1 MNLETVLKELEQ
13 ASTHDNV
20 KLAEYSI
27 EDSQS
32 IVDFRNKIKKL
43 ALSCQYS
50 RVNAVRLATA
60 ASEVCHKLLST
71 SNRFDAA
78 IYFANRVGKWG
89 IKLVL
94 SSDSGS
100 ISSMNYDYIFEDF
113 SVDTASNNAHTI
125 TAFKQIPHP
134 SFSPLDHVGVQRRKL
149 NQLSQHELMRE
160 LQISLERTKE
170 ADVAKGDFLANM
182 SHEIRT
188 PMNAVI
194 GLSELVLKTKLT
206 SKQHDYV
213 SKINSAGRA
222 LLGIIND
229 ILDIS
234 KIEAGKMQME
244 SIPFQLDKVLD
255 DLCTIITLK
264 SQEKGI
270 EVIFSTPPDM
280 PNYLIGDPL
289 RLGQILT
296 NLCNNAIKFTEQG
309 EIIVKISSCNSAT
322 DSVKLKFEVKDTG
335 IGLKPE
341 QIQKLFSAFSQAD
354 TSTTRKYGGT
364 GLGLSICK
372 NLVQMM
378 KGEIWVESVYTEG
391 SSFIFT
397 AEFGVLDKE
406 FESQQERATN
416 WKKLKGMKTL
426 VVDDNKS
433 AREINRELLSA
444 YSLDITTA
452 VNGLEAVDMVKRAVS
467 DDKPFELV
475 LMDWQMPEMN
485 GIKASEIIKNLDIG
499 CSPKIIL
506 MTAYGRE
513 EVVVKASEAKID
525 GFLVKPVNASALLN
539 TVMEVIGKAVMS
551 DSIGHKNETEA
562 LYESFASVRG
572 APVLLVEDNEVNQI
586 IAVELLESVGL
597 NVEVA
602 NNGKEGVD
610 KALDGEYAIILMDL
624 QMPVMDGLEA
634 AAVLREQPTHREIPI
649 IAMTANAM
657 QQDRE
662 RCAEAG
668 MDDHIAKPIDTSEL
682 YSKLLKWIDP
692 SFKDENFEHSS
703 TQKSEE
709 VNNDAELPELQGIDS
724 EEGLSRVNDDKALY
738 TKLLNSCSKNNQTT
752 FRDLKILWQDK
763 DYAQGEIT
771 AHTLKGASASLGAHR
786 LSKIAFTFEQ
796 AFKQQDK
803 DIAPESWTELSSA
816 LLQVLE
822 SIALIDTQIDASP
835 IVSQDFDLERVKTLG
850 EEIREQ
856 LELGEFEEDSIASLV
871 AMVQGQVAAIEIEHL
886 NEAVE
891 IYDSDE
897 ALECL
902 DKILSSI
909 QG

>member
-1 MNLETVLKELEQ
+1 MNLETVVKEMEL
-13 ASTHDNV
+13 ASSKDNI
-20 KLAEYSI
+20 KLAEYSV
-27 EDSQS
+27 ESSQS
-32 IVDFRNKIKKL
+32 VVDFRNKIKRL
-43 ALSCQYS
+43 ALDCHYS
-50 RVNAVRLATA
+50 RVNAVRIATA
-60 ASEVCHKLLST
+60 ASEVCHKLLPT
-71 SNRFDAA
+71 CHRFDSL
-78 IYFANRVGKWG
+78 IYFVNHAGRWG
-89 IKLVL
+89 IKLEFN
-94 SSDSGS
+94 SAAGS
-100 ISSMNYDYIFEDF
+100 IASINYDYIFDDF
-113 SVDTASNNAHTI
+113 TIETASNHSHTI
-125 TAFKQIPHP
+125 TAIKHIPNP
-134 SFSPLDHVGVQRRKL
+134 SFSPIEQTQIQRQKL

-206 SKQHDYV
+206 SKQHDYI

-234 KIEAGKMQME
+234 KIEAGKMDME

-264 SQEKGI
+264 AQEKGL
-270 EVIFSTPPDM
+270 EVIFSTPPDI
-280 PNYLIGDPL
+280 PNYLVGDPL

-296 NLCNNAIKFTEQG
+296 NLCNNAIKFTDQG
-309 EIIVKISSCNSAT
+309 DIIVKISSCNQVT

-335 IGLKPE
+335 IGLKQK

-378 KGEIWVESVYTEG
+378 SGEIWVESVYTEG

-406 FESQQERATN
+406 LENQQEKALH
-416 WKKLKGMKTL
+416 WKKLQGMKAL
-426 VVDDNKS
+426 VVDDNNS
-433 AREINRELLSA
+433 SREINKDLLGS
-444 YSLDITTA
+444 YSLDIKTA
-452 VNGLEAVDMVKRAVS
+452 ENGIEAVDIVKKAIE
-467 DDKPFELV
+467 DGNPFELI

-485 GIKASEIIKNLDIG
+485 GIKASEIIKSLD
-499 CSPKIIL
+499 CPPKIIL

-513 EVVVKASEAKID
+513 EVVLKASEAKID

-539 TVMEVIGKAVMS
+539 TVLEVMGKAVVINDTS
-551 DSIGHKNETEA
+551 HKNETEA
-562 LYESFASVRG
+562 LYESFLVVRG

-602 NNGKEGVD
+602 NNGKEGVE
-610 KALDGEYAIILMDL
+610 KALDGDFACILMDL

-634 AAVLREQPTHREIPI
+634 TGMLRKQPSHQDIPI

-692 SFKDENFEHSS
+692 KFKDDNFEFSS
-703 TQKSEE
+703 HQQDTEGQDELAI
-709 VNNDAELPELQGIDS
+709 AELSGIDVQ
-724 EEGLSRVNDDKALY
+724 EGLSRVNDDRGLF
-738 TKLLNSCSKNNQTT
+738 TKLLNSFSKNNQDT
-752 FRDLKILWQDK
+752 FHNLEASWQDH
-763 DYAQGEIT
+763 DYTQGEIT

-786 LSKIAFTFEQ
+786 LSQVAFIFEQ
-796 AFKQQDK
+796 AFKQQND
-803 DIAPESWTELSSA
+803 DIHPESWQELSAA
-816 LLQVLE
+816 LQQVLA
-822 SIALIDTQIDASP
+822 SIDLIDFKPKAQNVEAIE
-835 IVSQDFDLERVKTLG
+835 FDRQAVIILVEDIK
-850 EEIREQ
+850 EQ
-856 LELGEFEEDSIASLV
+856 LELGEFEEDRIASL
-871 AMVQGQVAAIEIEHL
+871 IETL
-886 NEAVE
+886 NGHAEDKDLECLSEAVE

-902 DKILSSI
+902 NKLLSNL
-909 QG
+909 QTL

>member
-1 MNLETVLKELEQ
+1 MNLETVIKEMEQ
-13 ASTHDNV
+13 ASKEGSI

-27 EDSQS
+27 EDSPS
-32 IVDFRNKIKKL
+32 IVDFRNKVKRL
-43 ALSCQYS
+43 ALDCQFS
-50 RVNAVRLATA
+50 RVNSVRLATA
-60 ASEVCHKLLST
+60 VSEVCHNFLST
-71 SNRFDAA
+71 CDSFNVALFFSRNADL
-78 IYFANRVGKWG
+78 WG
-89 IKLVL
+89 IELELNSAV
-94 SSDSGS
+94 GS
-100 ISSMNYDYIFEDF
+100 VTSMNYDYIFDYFTVE
-113 SVDTASNNAHTI
+113 TASNHSHKL
-125 TAFKQIPHP
+125 TAFKRFPNP
-134 SFSPLDHVGVQRRKL
+134 NFYPKEHVDIQRNKL
-149 NQLSQHELMRE
+149 NQLSQQELMRE
-160 LQISLERTKE
+160 LEISLEKTKE

-194 GLSELVLKTKLT
+194 GLSELVLKTQLT
-206 SKQHDYV
+206 SKQHDYI

-234 KIEAGKMQME
+234 KIEAGKMEME
-244 SIPFQLDKVLD
+244 SIPFQLDKVFD

-264 SQEKGI
+264 AQEKGL
-270 EVIFSTPPDM
+270 EVIFSTPPEL
-280 PNYLIGDPL
+280 PNSLVGDPL

-309 EIIVKISSCNSAT
+309 DIIVKVTNCEQLNEW
-322 DSVKLKFEVKDTG
+322 VKLKFEIKDTG

-364 GLGLSICK
+364 GLGLSICQ
-372 NLVQMM
+372 NLVHLMN
-378 KGEIWVESVYTEG
+378 GDIWVESVYQEG

-406 FESQQERATN
+406 IENQQERVYN
-416 WKKLKGMKTL
+416 WKKLKGMKAL

-433 AREINRELLSA
+433 ARDINQELLNS
-444 YSLDITTA
+444 YSLEISTA
-452 VNGLEAVDMVKRAVS
+452 VNGFEAIDMVKKAMAEDS
-467 DDKPFELV
+467 PYELV

-485 GIKASEIIKNLDIG
+485 GIKASEIIKTLD
-499 CSPKIIL
+499 CPPKIIL

-513 EVVVKASEAKID
+513 EVVLQASEAKID
-525 GFLVKPVNASALLN
+525 GFLVKPVSASALLD
-539 TVMEVIGKAVMS
+539 TVMEVMGKAVVS
-551 DSIGHKNETEA
+551 DSSSQNNESEA
-562 LYESFASVRG
+562 LYDSFATVRG

-586 IAVELLESVGL
+586 IAIELLESVGL

-610 KALDGEYAIILMDL
+610 KALDGKFAIILMDL

-634 AAVLREQPTHREIPI
+634 ARVLREQPTQRELPI

-668 MDDHIAKPIDTSEL
+668 MNDHIAKPIDTSEL

-692 SFKDENFEHSS
+692 KFKDDNFEFASPQQS
-703 TQKSEE
+703 DD
-709 VNNDAELPELQGIDS
+709 VADNVAFPELPGIDV
-724 EEGLSRVNDDKALY
+724 EEGLSRVNDDRILF
-738 TKLLNSCSKNNQTT
+738 TKLLNSFSKNNQST
-752 FRDLKILWQDK
+752 FSDLKTSWADK
-763 DYAQGEIT
+763 DYSQGEIT

-786 LSKIAFTFEQ
+786 LSQVAFTFEQ
-796 AFKQQDK
+796 AFKLQDQ
-803 DIAPESWTELSSA
+803 DISESWNELSSA
-816 LLQVLE
+816 LQQVLE
-822 SIALIDTQIDASP
+822 SIALIGLQP
-835 IVSQDFDLERVKTLG
+835 EVSLVQAQEFDCKVVIALSA
-850 EEIREQ
+850 EIREQ
-856 LELGEFEEDSIASLV
+856 LELGEFEEDSIANLI
-871 AMVQGQVAAIEIEHL
+871 AMIQGHVKADQIDRL
-886 NEAVE
+886 NDAVE

-902 DKILSSI
+902 DTMLSSL

>member
-1 MNLETVLKELEQ
+1 MNLETVLKEMEQ
-13 ASTHDNV
+13 ASNQDNI

-27 EDSQS
+27 EDSPS
-32 IVDFRNKIKKL
+32 VVDFRNKVKRL
-43 ALSCQYS
+43 ALDCHFS
-50 RVNAVRLATA
+50 RVNAVRVATA
-60 ASEVCHKLLST
+60 ASEVCHKMLST
-71 SNRFDAA
+71 CDSFNASLSFSRTAEH
-78 IYFANRVGKWG
+78 WG
-89 IKLVL
+89 IKLEFHSAVGAL
-94 SSDSGS
+94 
-100 ISSMNYDYIFEDF
+100 SSMNYDYIFDSF
-113 SVDTASNNAHTI
+113 SIETASNHSHTVM
-125 TAFKQIPHP
+125 AFKRFPDL
-134 SFSPLDHVGVQRRKL
+134 SFNPQENTEFQRHKL
-149 NQLSQHELMRE
+149 NQLSQQELMRE

-188 PMNAVI
+188 PMNAII
-194 GLSELVLKTKLT
+194 GLSELVLKTQLT
-206 SKQHDYV
+206 SKQHDYIG
-213 SKINSAGRA
+213 KINSAGRA

-234 KIEAGKMQME
+234 KIEAGKMEME
-244 SIPFQLDKVLD
+244 NIPFQLDKVFD

-264 SQEKGI
+264 AQEKGI
-270 EVIFSTPPDM
+270 EVIFSTPPEL
-280 PNYLIGDPL
+280 PNSLVGDPL

-309 EIIVKISSCNSAT
+309 EIIVKITHCEQVN
-322 DSVKLKFEVKDTG
+322 DRVKLKFEVKDTG

-364 GLGLSICK
+364 GLGLSICQ
-372 NLVQMM
+372 NLVHLMN
-378 KGEIWVESVYTEG
+378 GDIWVESVYQQG

-397 AEFGVLDKE
+397 AEFGVLDNE
-406 FESQQERATN
+406 IENQQERIYN
-416 WKKLKGMKTL
+416 WKKLKGMKAL
-426 VVDDNKS
+426 IVDDNKS
-433 AREINRELLSA
+433 ARDINKELLHSYA
-444 YSLDITTA
+444 LDISTA
-452 VNGLEAVDMVKRAVS
+452 IDGFDAIDKVKKAMAEDR
-467 DDKPFELV
+467 PYELV

-485 GIKASEIIKNLDIG
+485 GIKASEIIKTLD

-513 EVVVKASEAKID
+513 EVVLQAAEAKID
-525 GFLVKPVNASALLN
+525 GFLVKPVSASALLD
-539 TVMEVIGKAVMS
+539 TVMEVMGKAVVV
-551 DSIGHKNETEA
+551 DSAGQKNETE
-562 LYESFASVRG
+562 LLFESFASVRG

-610 KALDGEYAIILMDL
+610 KALDGEYALILMDL

-634 AAVLREQPTHREIPI
+634 ASVLREQPTHHDIPI

-668 MDDHIAKPIDTSEL
+668 MNDHIAKPIDTSEL

-692 SFKDENFEHSS
+692 SFKDENFECSPTQHSD
-703 TQKSEE
+703 E
-709 VNNDAELPELQGIDS
+709 VDKESALPELNGINT
-724 EEGLSRVNDDKALY
+724 EEGLSRVNEDRSLY
-738 TKLLNSCSKNNQTT
+738 TKLLTSFSKNNQTT
-752 FRDLKILWQDK
+752 FSDLKTSWQDK

-786 LSKIAFTFEQ
+786 LSQVAFTFEQ
-796 AFKQQDK
+796 AFKQQAK
-803 DIAPESWTELSSA
+803 DILPEEWNELSSA
-816 LLQVLE
+816 LQEVLE

-835 IVSQDFDLERVKTLG
+835 IVSQEFDLEKVKALS

-856 LELGEFEEDSIASLV
+856 LELGEFEEESIASLV
-871 AMVQGQVAAIEIEHL
+871 AMLQGKAAADGLERL
-886 NEAVE
+886 NEAIE

-902 DKILSSI
+902 DKILSNI
-909 QG
+909 